1 MRLARISVRGLLRR
15 FSYDIALRRDE
26 RITII
31 HGPNGY
37 GKTTLL
43 KLIDSFYVG
52 AYDEVM
58 SIPFDMLELEFDGA
72 VRLVL
77 TKRTPAQEPEDRET
91 ERKTSLTCE
100 MYHGAEK
107 AHGERLKFAERMH
120 RISQTGDIVRR
131 VLPFMER
138 LGPTNW
144 LDKRTGEVLDRSEI
158 FERYPDMLP
167 FRPGT
172 IQEPEWLKEHK
183 QGFHVRFIQSQ
194 RLLMRSAS
202 TDVSRSRRGPEY
214 EYTVS
219 AYAKELSA
227 TINHKVA
234 EYGGLTASYERSFP
248 SRFVAQP
255 DTIVGADRLRLLR
268 SEVKSRLDHIE
279 EKRGELQSAG
289 LLDKQADDRL
299 VLSDS
304 FSDAKLIFLDLY
316 TKDIETKLKIFDD
329 LTPKIKL
336 FTDILNDRF
345 SYKRV
350 SISREHGFLITM
362 DAQGP
367 LAPEAL
373 SSGEQHELVL
383 CFELLFKTGPGY
395 LVMIDEPEISLHVE
409 WQEAFL
415 SDLQSI
421 ARVSLFDTLIATH
434 SPVIIGNKW
443 DLTESLSSQVPVNA

>member
-1 MRLARISVRGLLRR
+1 MRLARVSVRGLLRR
-15 FSYDIALRRDE
+15 FSYDLVLHGDE

-58 SIPFDMLELEFDGA
+58 SIPFDVLELEFEDA

-77 TKRTPAQEPEDRET
+77 TKMTPAQEPEDRET
-91 ERKTSLTCE
+91 ERKTSLMCE
-100 MYHGAEK
+100 IYQGVEK
-107 AHGERLKFAERMH
+107 VQGERLKIAEQMH
-120 RISQTGDIVRR
+120 RISQTGDLVRR
-131 VLPFMER
+131 AIPFMER
-138 LGPTNW
+138 IGPMSW
-144 LDKRTGEVLDRSEI
+144 LDRRTGEVLDRSEI
-158 FERYPDMLP
+158 FQRYPDMSP
-167 FRPGT
+167 FRKGV
-172 IQEPEWLKEHK
+172 IQEPGWLKEHK

-202 TDVSRSRRGPEY
+202 HDVSPRRGGSEY

-227 TINHKVA
+227 TINRKVA

-255 DTIVGADRLRLLR
+255 DAIVGADRLRLLR
-268 SEVKSRLDHIE
+268 SEVKSRLDDIE
-279 EKRGELQSAG
+279 KKRGELQSAG
-289 LLDKQADDRL
+289 LLDKQEDDRL

-316 TKDIETKLKIFDD
+316 TKDIETKLRIFDD

-350 SISREHGFLITM
+350 SISRERGFLITM
-362 DAQGP
+362 DSQGP
-367 LAPEAL
+367 LAPEGL

-421 ARVSLFDTLIATH
+421 ARVSLFDSLIATH

-443 DLTESLSSQVPVNA
+443 ELTESLSNQVPVIA